1 MSKLNAVQREMFR
14 VSNEN
19 LHWFSKNYTA
29 IKKKYDKH
37 WIIVKDKKIV
47 GQGKSFEEINHI
59 ARKYKPSD
67 ILVEFV
73 QTEQVAMFF

>member
-19 LHWFSKNYTA
+19 LDWFSKNYNA
-29 IKKKYDKH
+29 LKKKYDNH

-47 GQGKSFEEINHI
+47 GQGNSFEEINNI

-67 ILVEFV
+67 ILVEYV
-73 QTEQVAMFF
+73 QTKQVAMFF